1 MQDIQSQKDER
12 GVLLQEVGIKKLR
25 LPVNIIGKKGTVNTV
40 ASFSLSVELPR
51 DVKGTHMS
59 RFIETIQE
67 FDTFNLCDLTPLL
80 TRLCEKLNNAT
91 SYLRMDFPYFL
102 EKSAPATGTKSYTDI
117 ECSVAAS
124 LANGVLKT
132 VLTLYVPI
140 ATLCPCS
147 KAISKYGAHNQRTI
161 VRIRM
166 RPSDTVWIE
175 ELAALVERN
184 ASCDLYSLLK
194 RPDEKFVTEKAYENP
209 KFVEDVARDVFCEL
223 DKHPAI
229 ADFDVA
235 VESQESI
242 HNHNAYAYAKKE
254 GSIFE
259 Y

>member
-12 GVLLQEVGIKKLR
+12 GVRLQEVGIKKLR
-25 LPVNIIGKKGTVNTV
+25 LPVSIPGKDGMVNTV
-40 ASFSLSVELPR
+40 ASFSLSVELPSSI
-51 DVKGTHMS
+51 KGTHMS

-67 FDTFNLCDLTPLL
+67 FDIFDLYNLQPILS
-80 TRLCEKLNNAT
+80 RLCEKLDSSR

-117 ECSVAAS
+117 ECSVTATLRDNTAE
-124 LANGVLKT
+124 T
-132 VLTLYVPI
+132 ILTLYVPI

-147 KAISKYGAHNQRTI
+147 KAISKYGAHNQRTM
-161 VRIRM
+161 VRIRV
-166 RPSDTVWIE
+166 RLSDTIWIE
-175 ELAALVERN
+175 DLAALVERN

-209 KFVEDVARDVFCEL
+209 KFVEDVARDVFCDL
-223 DKHPAI
+223 DKHSAI
-229 ADFDVA
+229 ADFDVT

-254 GSIFE
+254 GSTFE